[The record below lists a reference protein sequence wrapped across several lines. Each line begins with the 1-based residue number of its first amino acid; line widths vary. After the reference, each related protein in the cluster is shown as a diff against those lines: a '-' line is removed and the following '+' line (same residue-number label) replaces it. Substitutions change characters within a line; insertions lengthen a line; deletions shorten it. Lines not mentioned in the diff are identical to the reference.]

1 MRVDKLSETL
11 NVYGAPGSSNATTI
25 KNYFAE
31 GAEEQL
37 EIGWDRTGTK
47 RIITV
52 VGQDGTAAYQRF
64 LYITPD
70 GKNFSIADYN
80 QIIRQVKKDAG
91 GNIEALRTGLYRKG
105 YLTEKDYNTKSDAGL
120 SDAILDASNNQSKE
134 IVEALLFNPNASGE
148 LTTFNTWLNS
158 QPSYGGGGPT
168 QRGQEI
174 TKQDANQLIDAFT
187 VDMLGREATPAEK
200 KTFFDSV
207 STEMKKAVVKQ
218 RTVGGK
224 LIESGSLLNEE
235 DYARIMA
242 DTIKPSVRGTS
253 LEAIASGTGSIA
265 QSISSL
271 KSYASSYGIKLS
283 TQEALDDVLG
293 GLRTGGS
300 LSTGKLEQ
308 QQQKI
313 RNLAKSF
320 YTNLGDSI
328 DNGISIKNL
337 ATQFANTKS
346 QVLEVPSESL
356 DAFDKDI
363 QVALRNNGKA
373 GVMSTTEFEKLLRNK
388 PEWGKTKNARDEA
401 AGYANDIL
409 RMFGVV
415 G

>member
-1 MRVDKLSETL
+1 
-11 NVYGAPGSSNATTI
+11 
-25 KNYFAE
+25 
-31 GAEEQL
+31 
-37 EIGWDRTGTK
+37 
-47 RIITV
+47 
-52 VGQDGTAAYQRF
+52 
-64 LYITPD
+64 
-70 GKNFSIADYN
+70 
-80 QIIRQVKKDAG
+80 
-91 GNIEALRTGLYRKG
+91 
-105 YLTEKDYNTKSDAGL
+105 
-120 SDAILDASNNQSKE
+120 
-134 IVEALLFNPNASGE
+134 
-148 LTTFNTWLNS
+148 
-158 QPSYGGGGPT
+158 
-168 QRGQEI
+168 
-174 TKQDANQLIDAFT
+174 
-187 VDMLGREATPAEK
+187 
-200 KTFFDSV
+200 
-207 STEMKKAVVKQ
+207 
-218 RTVGGK
+218 
-224 LIESGSLLNEE
+224 
-235 DYARIMA
+235 MA
-242 DTIKPSVRGTS
+242 DTIKPSVRGTP

-293 GLRTGGS
+293 GLTTGGS
-300 LSTGKLEQ
+300 LSTGKLNQ

-313 RNLAKSF
+313 RNMAKSF

-363 QVALRNNGKA
+363 QIALRNNGKP

>member
-1 MRVDKLSETL
+1 MRIDKLSETL
-11 NVYGAPGSSNATTI
+11 NVYGAPKQSNNSAL
-25 KNYFAE
+25 FARFSD
-31 GAEEQL
+31 ADNP
-37 EIGWDRTGTK
+37 DRLVLQEDQFGN
-47 RIITV
+47 RIITTTE
-52 VGQDGTAAYQRF
+52 GNTSAYQRF
-64 LYITPD
+64 LYVTPD
-70 GKNFSIADYN
+70 GKNFAVVDRNKIVSEI
-80 QIIRQVKKDAG
+80 KKEYK
-91 GNIEALRTGLYRKG
+91 NIELLRTTLYRKG
-105 YLTEKDYNTKSDAGL
+105 KLTEKDYITKSDSGL
-120 SDAILDASNNQSKE
+120 TEAIVEAANEQSKE
-134 IVEALLFNPNASGE
+134 IVDAFLIDGNAEGKFSNI
-148 LTTFNTWLNS
+148 TSWLNTR
-158 QPSYGGGGPT
+158 PDYAGGGGPS

-187 VDMLGREATPAEK
+187 VDMLGREATPAER

-207 STEMKKAVVKQ
+207 SAEMKKAVVKQ
-218 RTVGGK
+218 KTVGGK
-224 LIESGSLLNEE
+224 LVESGSLLNEE

-253 LEAIASGTGSIA
+253 LEVIASGTGSIA

-271 KSYASSYGIKLS
+271 KSYAANYGIKLS